1 MGKLTLALLDSSLY
15 PQSWQQQI
23 FTNPRALLLAML
35 MTENMPDAE
44 AFTKQ
49 LLANDVYQDWINSS
63 VFGRYL
69 HRNFTAFYRQTED
82 SFNTDMPALFRREL
96 MRHAQCLPIEQ
107 VFFFAGDLAKSVRQ
121 TKVLITTLNPATA
134 IIDAQQLSAK
144 STMNNP
150 TMIINQIVIK
160 GKQVLGFPIRHNKRT
175 SERTRN
181 EVLILD
187 FQELR
192 LVNEENVMAKKRSN
206 IDATILLR
214 SYELR

>member
-1 MGKLTLALLDSSLY
+1 MSKLTLPLLDSSLY
-15 PQSWQQQI
+15 PQSWQQQT
-23 FTNPRALLLAML
+23 FTNPPALLLAML
-35 MTENMPDAE
+35 ITEDMPDAE
-44 AFTKQ
+44 VFTKQ
-49 LLANDVYQDWINSS
+49 LLANEVYQDWINSS

-96 MRHAQCLPIEQ
+96 MRHAQYLPLEQ
-107 VFFFAGDLAKSVRQ
+107 VLFFAGDLAKNVRR
-121 TKVLITTLNPATA
+121 TKVLITTLNPATV
-134 IIDAQQLSAK
+134 IINAQQLSAK
-144 STMNNP
+144 FTLNNP
-150 TMIINQIVIK
+150 TMIINQVVIR
-160 GKQVLGFPIRHNKRT
+160 GKQVLGFPICHNKRT

-192 LVNEENVMAKKRSN
+192 LVNEDNVISKKRSN
-206 IDATILLR
+206 IDETILLR